1 MEWAIAL
8 LLIGIIAELNLIK
21 IKLDQMTL
29 SLASSLSPELQ
40 ASLNDISG
48 CLTTI
53 AMNTERFGKS
63 N

>member
-1 MEWAIAL
+1 MEWVLAS
-8 LLIGIIAELNLIK
+8 LLIVIIAELNLIK
-21 IKLDQMTL
+21 IKLDEMTL
-29 SLASSLSPELQ
+29 SLASSLSPEFQ

-53 AMNTERFGKS
+53 ALNTERFGKS